1 MFQVK
6 VKSQTEVTGSKLF
19 KVKHVF
25 IFLIETFL
33 ILHD

>member
-19 KVKHVF
+19 KVKHFFNFFNRNVF
-25 IFLIETFL
+25 DLA
-33 ILHD
+33 